1 MADATRE
8 QGTSTKTTDIGTLLL
23 RAYLFFALVAL
34 AVPVLFMMWLSFD
47 ANQLPS
53 IPVQHYSLHWYE
65 EVWNNP
71 DIREGLSNSLI
82 VGASVSLLSVS
93 FGLLSAYLLC
103 RRFSKLL
110 SPFYVAFISLPC
122 FVPLLLAGMAMLM
135 YFQTIQLSGNILAII
150 AAHTCY
156 CSPFALSLIRLS
168 YERLNPE
175 LEYAA
180 RNLGAGN
187 IRLIAS
193 VIVPQL
199 WPAIAAAA
207 MLSFLVSW
215 DEFVMSW
222 FVGGFTKTL
231 PMVLYD
237 MIGSSYSP
245 SINAIGTAVTLI
257 SGLVLLAVLLLVQR
271 AQRVKGVR
279 Q

>member
-1 MADATRE
+1 
-8 QGTSTKTTDIGTLLL
+8 
-23 RAYLFFALVAL
+23 
-34 AVPVLFMMWLSFD
+34 MMWLSFD
-47 ANQLPS
+47 SNLLPS
-53 IPVQHYSLHWYE
+53 IPVQTYSLHWYE

-71 DIREGLSNSLI
+71 DIREGLSTSLM
-82 VGASVSLLSVS
+82 VGAAVSLLSVT

-103 RRFSKLL
+103 RRFSKVV
-110 SPFYVAFISLPC
+110 SPLYVSFISLPC

-135 YFQTIQLSGNILAII
+135 YFQTIQLAGNIWAII

-180 RNLGAGN
+180 KNLGSGN
-187 IRLIAS
+187 IRTITC

-237 MIGSSYSP
+237 MIGSSYNP
-245 SINAIGTAVTLI
+245 SINAVGTVVTLV
-257 SGLVLLAVLLLVQR
+257 SGLALFAVLLLVQR
-271 AQRVKGVR
+271 SQRVKE
-279 Q
+279 